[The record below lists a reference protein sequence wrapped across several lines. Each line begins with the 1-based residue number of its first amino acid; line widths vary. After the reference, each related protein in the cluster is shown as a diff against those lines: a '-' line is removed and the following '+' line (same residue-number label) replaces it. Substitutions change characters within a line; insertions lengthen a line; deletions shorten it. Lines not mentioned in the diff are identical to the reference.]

1 MVSGNDSC
9 GELLFSDQDT
19 GSSWK
24 GSPETSL
31 GLSLDNL
38 DGTLNAVGWV
48 AFREC
53 WGPGWPL
60 MASEVSPAHPHHYQ
74 PRVSNVSGLSGAS
87 RQNSGQVAEKQTR
100 TGSAGAVCA
109 ERAVGGP
116 VCLRCLTVPTTSGLC
131 WGLECNSGSEWRNLL
146 ITGMKQLS

>member
-38 DGTLNAVGWV
+38 DWTLNAVGWV

-74 PRVSNVSGLSGAS
+74 PRVSNVSGLSGVS
-87 RQNSGQVAEKQTR
+87 RQDSGQVAEKQTR
-100 TGSAGAVCA
+100 TGQPGQFVPSVLWEALSA
-109 ERAVGGP
+109 
-116 VCLRCLTVPTTSGLC
+116 
-131 WGLECNSGSEWRNLL
+131 
-146 ITGMKQLS
+146 